1 MEELFTRLLDWIG
14 ANPGWAYWTVGLVAF
29 TESLAV
35 IGFMVPGVLIL
46 LGAGAL
52 IGAGQID
59 FWPACTAAIT
69 GAIIGEALSFWLGHH
84 YHERILGVWPFRR
97 HPEQIARGMRFFARH
112 GTKGIVIG
120 RFFGPVRAI
129 LPLIAGLMRMS
140 PRRFLIAN
148 TASALVWA
156 PAYLAPGILFGA
168 SLKLAAEAATRLVIL
183 IILLLV
189 LLWLSLWLAR
199 RLFRFLSPRSA
210 RWVASML
217 SWAERHPGMGQ
228 FAQALADPRHPEAR
242 TLGGLATLLLFA
254 TAILALTL
262 GLLMTNTPLQTINE
276 GLYELGQSLHTPFA
290 NQLMFQLGLIGSWQ
304 ALSIL
309 GAVVLLYL
317 LGQRQAGQSLYW
329 IASLG
334 FAVVATG
341 LLGPL
346 LEIQGPLEA
355 RIMDPKAG
363 TPPPGHPFW
372 SFPNAPVLGSI
383 LVYGLLA
390 TMIAPAIPT
399 NWRWLVYAIPA
410 MLVTAVVSAQL
421 YFGWSWFTDLVVS
434 LALGLIWLSALGLAF
449 HRHGA
454 ARGPWRGLAMASLL
468 GLLLGLGGSA
478 LAARDQD
485 LGQLEPERPISLISE
500 AQWSQGDCDLLPQR
514 RNDLWPGNGRRFAL
528 LYAGDLDSL
537 TDALSSQDWQP
548 ATTLNWGNML
558 QWLSPSAPLAE
569 LPLIPHVHESVHQQL
584 ALTRTWIPDDSS
596 SPRRLVLRLWDSG
609 CRLDTGSGLVTPIWV
624 ATLTELQ
631 RDSLLWLISAPVTA
645 PDNQQALEV
654 FKEDIDGTPGLVFK
668 KAGGPGSGVDKLP
681 LLESPAL
688 RESVDGT

>member
-14 ANPGWAYWTVGLVAF
+14 ANPSWAYWTVGLVAF

-35 IGFMVPGVLIL
+35 VGVMVPGVIIL

-112 GTKGIVIG
+112 GIKGIVIG

-183 IILLLV
+183 ILLLLV

-210 RWVASML
+210 RWVAAML
-217 SWAERHPGMGQ
+217 SWAERHPGMGR
-228 FAQALADPRHPEAR
+228 FARALADPAHPEAR

-254 TAILALTL
+254 TAVLALTL
-262 GLLMTNTPLQTINE
+262 GLLLTTTPIQAINQ

-309 GAVVLLYL
+309 GIVVLFYL
-317 LGQRQAGQSLYW
+317 LGRRQTGRVLYW
-329 IASLG
+329 LAALG
-334 FAVVATG
+334 FVVAATG

-346 LEIQGPLEA
+346 LQIQGPLEA
-355 RIMDPKAG
+355 SALDPQSG
-363 TPPPGHPFW
+363 TPLAGHPFW
-372 SFPNAPVLGSI
+372 SFPNAPVLGSV

-390 TMIAPAIPT
+390 TMIAPAIAAT
-399 NWRWLVYAIPA
+399 WRWLVYAIPA
-410 MLVTAVVSAQL
+410 MLVTTVASAQL
-421 YFGWSWFTDLVVS
+421 YFGWSWFTDLFAS

-454 ARGPWRGLAMASLL
+454 ARGPWRGLAMAGML
-468 GLLLGLGGSA
+468 GFLLGLGGSA

-485 LGQLEPERPISLISE
+485 LGQLEPQRPISLISPM
-500 AQWSQGDCDLLPQR
+500 QWSQGDCDLLPQR
-514 RNDLWPGNGRRFAL
+514 RDNLWPGKGQRFAL

-537 TDALSSQDWQP
+537 TAALSTQGWQP
-548 ATTLNWGNML
+548 AVTLNWGNML
-558 QWLSPSAPLAE
+558 QWLSPSAPLAG
-569 LPLIPHVHESVHQQL
+569 LPLIPHVHESAHQTL
-584 ALTRTWIPDDSS
+584 ALTRVWIPDDSE
-596 SPRRLVLRLWDSG
+596 SPRRLALRLWDSG
-609 CRLDTGSGLVTPIWV
+609 CRLDTGSGVVTPIWV

-645 PDNQQALEV
+645 PNNRTALEI
-654 FKEDIDGTPGLVFK
+654 FKQDIARTSGLVFR
-668 KAGGPGSGVDKLP
+668 KAGGSDSGVDTLP
-681 LLESPAL
+681 LLESPTL
-688 RESVDGT
+688 RESVD